1 MAGVS
6 KLEKQKQLL
15 LEQLRIVPIV
25 ELAVKRTGIS
35 RATFYRWCS
44 EDEAFKTDTENAKVD
59 GIENINDM
67 SEAQLIGMMKEKKY
81 QATAL
86 WLKHNHPR
94 FMSQDKQDHLR
105 RTQKKQELRE
115 DQQRL
120 VKEALSRYK

>member
-1 MAGVS
+1 MAVS
-6 KLEKQKQLL
+6 KIQRQKELL
-15 LEQLRIVPIV
+15 LEQLRVVPIV

-94 FMSQDKQDHLR
+94 FMSQEKQDRLHR
-105 RTQKKQELRE
+105 AQKKAELRV

-120 VKEALSRYK
+120 VKEALSKCT

>member
-1 MAGVS
+1 MAVS
-6 KLEKQKQLL
+6 KIQRQKELL
-15 LEQLRIVPIV
+15 LEQLRVVPIV

-94 FMSQDKQDHLR
+94 FMSEVKQNHLR
-105 RTQKKQELRE
+105 RVQKKAELN
-115 DQQRL
+115 DQQM
-120 VKEALSRYK
+120 ALLRDALKHFK